1 MTGAHPSRPS
11 ERPGRPGNG
20 SVYFVYNTLGIEV
33 KPGKPY
39 THSSKNG
46 SGRLRISQATLAIGT
61 ATLKSLVQCN
71 VGDKRP
77 VLLCALLPNKTESL
91 QLDLEFDEAE
101 DVIFSVVG
109 PRGVYL
115 TGYYVGHNRH
125 SHMQDESESFGEDI
139 ANSETHESNHTDE
152 DEYED
157 SFINDDEPEPL
168 TPSPVSSNRE
178 EGEERDFS
186 KKRNGDGRHK
196 RLKKKYQS
204 IESDDEISVPDIDA
218 EDDFRI
224 SSICRNNQSQDLG
237 EKMNKE
243 TLSEVDIF
251 TTDNRD
257 KCKSDAVISQVI
269 DSKDKADAC
278 FVDEK
283 TEGKED
289 QINPSMLSLTEVVPE
304 RKSKRNKKKKESSKE
319 EKDTD
324 LLPAKDDQKPTV
336 TGELLTSAEVDSE
349 KNSTPKKKRKVRNDV
364 NVDGSDDNLL
374 EGNKLDDDQQTGD
387 KYDKIS
393 TLSKLLDAFLMLA
406 NGNQSDEKKIK
417 KKRRKVSKTQELDEN
432 TNINAEKENNKQ
444 SSTEPESCNRKTLS
458 NGLVIEDL
466 VTGNSK
472 GKVAAAGR
480 KVKVQYI
487 VKLKDSDHVI
497 SSNGNTPHKFRLGI
511 VIIQYHYV
519 YNYFPVC
526 TYKYITLFYSGDK
539 EVIEGL
545 NVGLEGMRVG
555 DRRLL
560 TIPPS
565 MSLGYKGDG
574 ENVPPNS
581 WLVYDVEITS
591 IH

>member
-1 MTGAHPSRPS
+1 MA
-11 ERPGRPGNG
+11 
-20 SVYFVYNTLGIEV
+20 FWGIEV

-46 SGRLRISQATLAIGT
+46 GGRLRISQATLAVGT

-101 DVIFSVVG
+101 DVMFSVIG

-115 TGYYVGHNRH
+115 TGYYVGNNRH
-125 SHMQDESESFGEDI
+125 SNMQDDSESFGEDI
-139 ANSETHESNHTDE
+139 ANSETHESNHSTDE

-168 TPSPVSSNRE
+168 TPSPVSSKGDE
-178 EGEERDFS
+178 DDEGDFM
-186 KKRNGDGRHK
+186 KNRNGNGHHK
-196 RLKKKYQS
+196 RLKKRYQS
-204 IESDDEISVPDIDA
+204 IESDDEMSAPVIDD
-218 EDDFRI
+218 EDDFPI
-224 SSICRNNQSQDLG
+224 SSVCKNKKSQALG
-237 EKMNKE
+237 EKVNKE
-243 TLSEVDIF
+243 ALPEEEKRTK
-251 TTDNRD
+251 NNHD
-257 KCKSDAVISQVI
+257 KYKSDAVNSQAL
-269 DSKDKADAC
+269 DSKDKVVRV
-278 FVDEK
+278 VDDK

-289 QINPSMLSLTEVVPE
+289 ELNSSVQCLAEVMPE
-304 RKSKRNKKKKESSKE
+304 KKSKRRKKKQESSKE
-319 EKDTD
+319 EKATEV
-324 LLPAKDDQKPTV
+324 LAAKDDQKPNDKRS
-336 TGELLTSAEVDSE
+336 EMLTSAEVDSE
-349 KNSTPKKKRKVRNDV
+349 KKSKPKKKRKGHSEA
-364 NVDGSDDNLL
+364 NVDDAENNLLAGIKQDDN
-374 EGNKLDDDQQTGD
+374 QHAVD
-387 KYDKIS
+387 KSSGVDS
-393 TLSKLLDAFLMLA
+393 NQLV
-406 NGNQSDEKKIK
+406 NGNQSDEKKVKK
-417 KKRRKVSKTQELDEN
+417 KKRKTSKTQEIDGN
-432 TNINAEKENNKQ
+432 TDVEIEKENNNQ
-444 SSTEPESCNRKTLS
+444 SPTEPESCNKKTLS

-480 KVKVQYI
+480 KVMVQYV
-487 VKLKDSDHVI
+487 VKLKENGHVI
-497 SSNGNTPHKFRLGI
+497 NSNGDTPHKFRL
-511 VIIQYHYV
+511 
-519 YNYFPVC
+519 
-526 TYKYITLFYSGDK
+526 GDK

-555 DRRLL
+555 DKRRL

-581 WLVYDVEITS
+581 WLVYDVEMTS